1 MRVTGLKIV
10 LNEAEIVKVLRKHT
24 KLSVEEAKD
33 LAKKILNGASVDLE
47 EDWALEQDLK
57 EIGVRVH

>member
-24 KLSVEEAKD
+24 ELSVEEAKD